1 MNIIFNHF
9 TLLVNH
15 KSNCINYPFI
25 KSLYPAHILPVVCS
39 AVIVGKWVQSFQS
52 GRADHCT
59 VNTIRHIYC
68 IQATRPHHHIIALS
82 SIALGFNHKYNSL
95 PHHKTHHPINRYILL
110 LNPMNF
116 KKHSPSFLAITFTQ
130 ASRDPIKNS
139 SRSIVIYCIFWEVI
153 SICAALQYCLG
164 QFILSKSFISKT
176 CLCPRQSYGQHL

>member
-1 MNIIFNHF
+1 M
-9 TLLVNH
+9 
-15 KSNCINYPFI
+15 
-25 KSLYPAHILPVVCS
+25 
-39 AVIVGKWVQSFQS
+39 QSFQS

-139 SRSIVIYCIFWEVI
+139 SRSIVIYCIFERLSQSVQLYNIVWDNSFFLKVLSQKPVFVLDRVMG
-153 SICAALQYCLG
+153 SIYKC
-164 QFILSKSFISKT
+164 
-176 CLCPRQSYGQHL
+176 